1 MLITTDKDCELSD
14 DSISNMSKLSQST
27 TESQTITWSSSVEDN
42 ERTVEKY
49 IEKMQK
55 HERKYNITINEAQL
69 WLHINGVQG
78 AEEWNTMNK
87 IQQNIQYSNWKK
99 MIKGITTKRSGI
111 DEFHCSNAEEAIRN
125 IDENEIMRTHE
136 RTKQNQRA
144 SHP

>member
-14 DSISNMSKLSQST
+14 DSISNMSTLSQST

-49 IEKMQK
+49 IEKIQK

-87 IQQNIQYSNWKK
+87 IQQS
-99 MIKGITTKRSGI
+99 
-111 DEFHCSNAEEAIRN
+111 
-125 IDENEIMRTHE
+125 
-136 RTKQNQRA
+136 
-144 SHP
+144 